1 MGYYDDHMRT
11 NKPKRKWLLPSILGF
26 ILGTVAIFLLIPAL
40 FQANLLPYDLSAN
53 DETEERVQNNTES
66 GNSEGVNEVRNVNV
80 DITTQIT
87 DIVDDVSEAV
97 VGVVNIQNQ
106 SIFGRQPTTNE
117 AGTGSGVIYKVEGD
131 YAYIVTNF
139 HVIEG
144 ADTVEISFANDE
156 QVEAEVIGGDVFTD
170 LAVIRVD
177 ATNVEKVIEMGSSD
191 NLNVG
196 EPVIAIGNPL
206 GMQFAGSVTQ
216 GIISGKDRVIPV
228 DLTGDGIPDWQVE
241 VVQTDAAIN
250 PGNSGGALVN
260 MQGEL
265 IGINTLKIAAP
276 QYEGLGFAIPIDF
289 ARPVIEDL
297 EKDGNVTRSYLGIV
311 PYSLEDIAQF
321 HWQHT
326 LRLPADVQGGVI
338 VESVERISPADQ
350 AGLEQY
356 DVIVA
361 FDGQEINNVLELRKY
376 LYNDTDPG
384 DEIVVHFYRAGELM
398 ETTVTLSAQ

>member
-97 VGVVNIQNQ
+97 VGVINIQNQ

-216 GIISGKDRVIPV
+216 GIISGKDRVIPI
-228 DLTGDGIPDWQVE
+228 DLTGDGISDWQVE

-297 EKDGNVTRSYLGIV
+297 EKDGTVTRSYLGIV